1 MRLEGQTEALT
12 RLFENEQAV
21 RRGETPPHKILLIGT
36 GGGMSCIRAAAY
48 LAVWR
53 EFGLDH
59 AVDHAITVSGSG
71 GGVGAYLSGLPHRAV
86 RIFETLAAT
95 GFIASGAYGG
105 QSMQL
110 AKLGQALRGA
120 HSPIAF
126 DEKKIRAHRTSW
138 HVVATRMS
146 GESLLIDAKLAVP
159 DAAQAVMA
167 SSAFPVL
174 TSPVQ
179 LGFGSA
185 QEDFVDGACGMPM
198 PISAGIKKF
207 RPDTVI
213 VLESRPHPK
222 FAPWFERHLW
232 PLLAPVFLRGM
243 PIGLRSSVAA
253 MDTMFAHE
261 SARLARLKR
270 IKWCRVTPGD
280 DSVPIGPLTTD
291 ARLLRQAASEAS
303 RFMRTAL
310 KGAAPAGAG

>member
-1 MRLEGQTEALT
+1 MRLEGHPVALT
-12 RLFENEQAV
+12 RLFENEQAI
-21 RRGETPPHKILLIGT
+21 RTGKRPPHKILLIGT

-48 LAVWR
+48 LAAWR
-53 EFGLDH
+53 DCGLEH

-95 GFIASGAYGG
+95 GFISSGAYGG

-110 AKLGQALRGA
+110 VKLGEALRGA

-126 DEKKIRAHRTSW
+126 DQKKIRAHRTSW
-138 HVVATRMS
+138 HVVATRLN
-146 GESLLIDAKLAVP
+146 GQSLLIDAKLAVP

-167 SSAFPVL
+167 SSAFPCL
-174 TSPVQ
+174 TSPVP
-179 LGFGSA
+179 LGFGA
-185 QEDFVDGACGMPM
+185 AREDFVDGACGMPM
-198 PISAGIKKF
+198 PISAGIKAF

-222 FAPWFERHLW
+222 FLPWFERHLW
-232 PLLAPVFLRGM
+232 PLLAPVLMRSM
-243 PIGLRSSVAA
+243 PAGLRTSVAA

-280 DSVPIGPLTTD
+280 DSVAIGPLTTD
-291 ARLLRQAASEAS
+291 GRLLRKAADEAS
-303 RFMRTAL
+303 RFMRGAL
-310 KGAAPAGAG
+310 REAAPAAVV